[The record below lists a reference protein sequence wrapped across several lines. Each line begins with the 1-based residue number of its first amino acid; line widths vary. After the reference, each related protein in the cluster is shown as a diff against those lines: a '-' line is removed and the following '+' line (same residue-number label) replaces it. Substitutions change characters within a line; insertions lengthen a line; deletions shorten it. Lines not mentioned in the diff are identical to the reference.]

1 MPDPQIIV
9 ITYESGVQ
17 EARFKEDSSLLD
29 ILIYHHDSI
38 AMIESVPF
46 EGSLCQSERAVRDM
60 IRRLGK
66 EETRKILA
74 SKLEE
79 KK

>member
-1 MPDPQIIV
+1 MPDPQIII
-9 ITYESGVQ
+9 ITYHNGTQ
-17 EARFKEDSSLLD
+17 EARFRDDVDLLD
-29 ILIYHHDSI
+29 TLIWNHEDISEVESI
-38 AMIESVPF
+38 PF
-46 EGSLCQSERAVRDM
+46 HGNLCITERSLRDM

-66 EETRKILA
+66 EETRKILS